1 MNNLLIPSILA
12 ITLALVFYTIG
23 VFAERHAKVLRKPH
37 VVFFWLGLACDS
49 TGTAL
54 MSRMAGESDAASSMT
69 LLHGITGGVAIALMI
84 FHAIWATVTLARND
98 EKGLRTFHRFSLFV
112 WIIWLIPYVLGMVM
126 GMKG

>member
-69 LLHGITGGVAIALMI
+69 LLHGSIGGVAIALMI

-112 WIIWLIPYVLGMVM
+112 WIIWLIPYVLGMVI